1 MPSASFSALCFGDV
15 SRLRDT
21 SNNPLLFHSLYILS
35 SCFFLSLLHFFLT
48 RLPSL
53 PLRLP
58 ILQWPNLDSSLP
70 GYLPWHF
77 YHSLSS
83 SLAFPTKNQN
93 TVYPHCDVI
102 TAVHRFSLIHRPYAR
117 CYIEVCLLYCA
128 VIQPPASIMNKHGVQ
143 LIKRCIM
150 GCTEYWRS
158 TKDMWNQA
166 SDHDARTG
174 CVFTCPVDVHLND
187 LVQVL
192 VIAARVVKG
201 NWLWLH
207 HVPK

>member
-1 MPSASFSALCFGDV
+1 MFWRCEQTAWYFKRPSTISLTLYSLPF
-15 SRLRDT
+15 T
-21 SNNPLLFHSLYILS
+21 LL
-35 SCFFLSLLHFFLT
+35 LT

-70 GYLPWHF
+70 CHLPWHF

-93 TVYPHCDVI
+93 TVYPHYDVI

-117 CYIEVCLLYCA
+117 CYIEVCHLDCA

-158 TKDMWNQA
+158 TKDMWNQK

-187 LVQVL
+187 LMQVL

-207 HVPK
+207 HVSK